1 MEKRSSQVIITIKRI
16 FSSAKFTFGFALIM
30 FFSVIAISAPL
41 LTKYDPF
48 KVFSVPRELP
58 PSWEHPLGTD
68 SLGRDLFT
76 QLVYGIRASLI
87 IGLLSGGIGTVL
99 GFVIG
104 LISGYKSGYLGA
116 SITRFIDVFICIP
129 SLPILVLVSA
139 MLPKTSVTVLCSV
152 IAVFSW
158 PWTARA
164 IRAQVLSL
172 KERDF
177 INLAKCSG
185 MGDLEIVFK
194 EVLPNILPYVASTF
208 AITTINAMLSEAALS
223 FIGIGPYEVVTLGKI
238 IAWSQGWSAIMRGM
252 VWWWLPPSLSLILIF
267 IGFQS
272 INMGLDEI
280 FNPRLKRITGE

>member
-1 MEKRSSQVIITIKRI
+1 MERQAFPAIAIKRL
-16 FSSAKFTFGFALIM
+16 FSSMKFTFGFALIM
-30 FFSVIAISAPL
+30 AFSILAICAPL

-48 KVFSVPRELP
+48 RIFSAQRDLL

-68 SLGRDLFT
+68 SLGRDLFA

-87 IGLLSGGIGTVL
+87 IGLLSGAIGTVL

-104 LISGYKSGYLGA
+104 LISGYKSGYLGT

-129 SLPILVLVSA
+129 SLPILILITA
-139 MLPKTSVTVLCSV
+139 MLPRTSVLILCLV
-152 IAVFSW
+152 IAIFSW

-185 MGDLEIVFK
+185 MGDLEIIFK
-194 EVLPNILPYVASTF
+194 EVLPNILPYIASSF
-208 AITTINAMLSEAALS
+208 AITTISAMLSEAALS

-238 IAWSQGWSAIMRGM
+238 IAWSQQWSAIMRGM
-252 VWWWLPPSLSLILIF
+252 VWWWLPPSLSLVLIF